1 MLKRTCGVCS
11 MSPKKTLRHAR
22 IILLLILLFI
32 YMDYTL
38 HGIRSFCL
46 SFGVKVSIF
55 EIIVQMFSSAN
66 VQGCFILFYAFLI
79 SDLPGVD
86 LCEQYVL
93 VRSGKWSWILGKM
106 MTVICLAF
114 VWLLIIALYTFII
127 VRELNFST
135 KWGSAMI
142 TLSKTNAYSEYS
154 IRMIFESKV
163 ITNYTLPQATILSI
177 ALNASYLI
185 VGSVWVLLINFV
197 SNRPAGCFVLAATA
211 FISMSIGG
219 ILNSGAIY
227 KFSPASLALLSVV
240 NGGIDTAYPTL
251 QYAIIFYIS
260 AAVLGCTLLLIVC
273 GARKDFSKL
282 RVS

>member
-11 MSPKKTLRHAR
+11 MSLKKTLRHAR

-135 KWGSAMI
+135 KWDSAMI

-163 ITNYTLPQATILSI
+163 ITNFATGNDSLHRLECQLFDRRKRLGVVDQFRKQSSGR
-177 ALNASYLI
+177 L
-185 VGSVWVLLINFV
+185 FCV
-197 SNRPAGCFVLAATA
+197 SGNR
-211 FISMSIGG
+211 
-219 ILNSGAIY
+219 
-227 KFSPASLALLSVV
+227 
-240 NGGIDTAYPTL
+240 
-251 QYAIIFYIS
+251 FYQH
-260 AAVLGCTLLLIVC
+260 VH
-273 GARKDFSKL
+273 RRHSK
-282 RVS
+282 